1 MYITLSYIFL
11 EKSKRGHCTYKIL
24 NSQVLFDVE
33 RIQYREFWIF
43 FISVISNLK
52 LLPIGSDRESKEF
65 KVFSERKK
73 GTQLANKFGPFHP
86 MYIYIYWRANIE
98 STMPDFPWA
107 TLFSFFCW
115 LLGLFFSKSYSL
127 FFIFPISSE

>member
-86 MYIYIYWRANIE
+86 MYIHIGEPIQNPRCQI
-98 STMPDFPWA
+98 SHGQHCLP
-107 TLFSFFCW
+107 SFAGCW
-115 LLGLFFSKSYSL
+115 VFFSKSYSL